1 MFDLRITTLP
11 EASDLLRQG
20 WPTRAVSLVCPG
32 TPGFACHGPHHL
44 LLHLHDIAE
53 ELDGHVVPCR
63 QHLLDVLDFT
73 ADLAPGSRLLV
84 HCVAGVSRST
94 AAAIGILIA
103 RGLPWRAAQ
112 PVVLVDEPEDAR
124 VGHQTGPDRL
134 NGLPGGALVAH
145 LRAWSAEREER
156 ERRISAQA
164 GSAAVEAHGMA
175 FGDRP
180 SGDTLS

>member
-11 EASDLLRQG
+11 EAADLLRQG

-32 TPGFACHGPHHL
+32 TPCFACHGPHHL

-84 HCVAGVSRST
+84 HCIAGVSRST

-103 RGLPWRAAQ
+103 RGVPWRDAWEAVEAVR
-112 PVVLVDEPEDAR
+112 PRMVPNARILRLIDE
-124 VGHQTGPDRL
+124 HH
-134 NGLPGGALVAH
+134 GLGGALVAH

-156 ERRISAQA
+156 ERRVAAQPA
-164 GSAAVEAHGMA
+164 SAAVGPHDVA

-180 SGDTLS
+180 SGDILS